1 MIKLWHCIRLSVCVI
16 LKLWSF
22 RYSWTWFV
30 ITLSDSDVCDEC
42 CELNVTM
49 NGDSWT
55 YYDLGCMY
63 ELWFEILRD
72 FTDYRD
78 YMGLSVMVRL
88 SKLSLLGLISYN
100 LGGSVTATSPMHPWK
115 RWHMPSTY
123 PLRFDSHAQS
133 DRRFEDGRLN
143 CEPTLYQGVNVNVP
157 RSV

>member
-42 CELNVTM
+42 CELNVTV
-49 NGDSWT
+49 NGDRWT

-63 ELWFEILRD
+63 ELWFEIVRD

-78 YMGLSVMVRL
+78 YMGLSLIVWL
-88 SKLSLLGLISYN
+88 PKWSLLGLISYN
-100 LGGSVTATSPMHPWK
+100 LGGSVTVILIKFYIWSNANLFTWK
-115 RWHMPSTY
+115 SFKHWILNFERIH
-123 PLRFDSHAQS
+123 SHTLVF
-133 DRRFEDGRLN
+133 RTLDG
-143 CEPTLYQGVNVNVP
+143 VD
-157 RSV
+157 